1 VKDDYPTIEF
11 SSIDQLCSL
20 ISSGTEGWDTKWFR
34 GSKSP
39 THRLLPK
46 LFRDPALAKRES
58 YIAVEFRRRAHSR
71 LKGVHSQFEW
81 LCAMQHYGV
90 PTRLLDWS
98 ESLAVAL
105 FFTTMPV
112 DIDLIAPTIWVLDP
126 FKLHALTDQ
135 KSEIIP
141 ISDTEKVLA
150 NADIAFGDELEDTHE
165 HVTKYPI
172 PVAPNFL
179 FDRLAMQNGTFTIHG
194 TDPRPLEQII
204 PVDQRGMLLK
214 LVAKRSEIAAIY
226 DCIDLVKPSS
236 DAIFPDIEGL
246 KDYIGEIWCE

>member
-1 VKDDYPTIEF
+1 VRDFDYPIKEF
-11 SSIDQLCSL
+11 GSIDELCSL
-20 ISSGTEGWDTKWFR
+20 IVSGTKGWDTKWFR

-39 THRLLPK
+39 RHRLLPK
-46 LFRDPALAKRES
+46 LLRDTAVAGREG
-58 YIAVEFRRRAHSR
+58 YISVEFRRRAHSR

-105 FFTTMPV
+105 FFTVTPIDV
-112 DIDLIAPTIWVLDP
+112 DFVAPTIWVLDP
-126 FKLHALTDQ
+126 FRLQALTDPNNVV
-135 KSEIIP
+135 IP
-141 ISDTEKVLA
+141 ISDDQQVLA
-150 NADIAFGDELEDTHE
+150 NADIAFGDNREQTHK
-165 HVTKYPI
+165 HVTKYPV

-204 PVDQRGMLLK
+204 PADQRDMLLK
-214 LVAKRSEIAAIY
+214 FVAKSNKIDAIC

-246 KDYIGEIWCE
+246 KDYIV